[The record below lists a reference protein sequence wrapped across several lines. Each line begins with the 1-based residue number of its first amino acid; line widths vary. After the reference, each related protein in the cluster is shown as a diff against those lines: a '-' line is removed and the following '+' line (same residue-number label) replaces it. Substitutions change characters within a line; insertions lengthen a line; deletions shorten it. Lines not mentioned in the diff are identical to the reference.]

1 MFLLRKFQS
10 KSWMHSEN
18 FIILKIHNFSKKKKI
33 NLSSHPAKSSYVLQG
48 NILL

>member
-18 FIILKIHNFSKKKKI
+18 FIILQIHKISYNKI
-33 NLSSHPAKSSYVLQG
+33 NFSSHPAKSSYVLQE